1 MAKKLTEDL
10 EKGKTLLKDMT
21 LESGYLYDALTSI
34 GASIQTAIENALEG
48 GEKMGNVGQKIA
60 TTYKKDLVNS
70 IKESARSMDK
80 LVGLQ
85 LKINSGQ
92 NASKEINNAL
102 LKNQAKQEVLN
113 SRINML
119 RKTGVKI
126 SKKQQ
131 ADLIEILTLEKAA
144 LDALDEQNTEKQKG
158 ISITGVLSKSMGG
171 MLDKLDKSGTLSGLL
186 KGNLKDTLTPA
197 RAAELSIASMATFL
211 INAIVELDKIQT
223 HLSRQMGFSIEQGAK
238 IQERFENIASS
249 SGHTL
254 LNYRDIHKTTNA
266 ITSVTGVWAG
276 TLRKDVVEGASIAL
290 QFMQLSADAVARLAV
305 NAQVTGQHFND
316 QLLSMAQGV
325 IEAENMAGVTLDA
338 KKVFEESAG
347 LTGVIRAN
355 LGRNYEIITKTVG
368 QAQALG
374 LTMQDLAG
382 ISSNLLNFQ
391 SSIEAELTAELFLG
405 KQLNLEKARLYALT
419 GDYGNLQ
426 KEIMKNVGSEY
437 DFLNMNVLAK
447 EKYAAALGMSV
458 NQMSNLVM
466 KNADLKAI
474 EEEAARRGD
483 KEMVK
488 EMQRLTMQ
496 DTFNKLIEKL
506 QTKFIEMM
514 NPDGALTKLGNLFVG
529 LMDNAGLLYTTMG
542 AIIGLKFGALI
553 LQLIALSAA
562 SKSATISGIAA
573 KFAMNPIAGLAVLAA
588 LGGVI
593 ALATGTMDSADTKI
607 PKYAKGGVFNKESV
621 GIIGEAG
628 PEAVVP
634 LGEFYNRIDKIT
646 KTNESD
652 KPSQFT
658 SMAIVEDTL
667 DKILTAT
674 THNKPYR
681 PLAGW
686 ETRTKYS

>member
-1 MAKKLTEDL
+1 
-10 EKGKTLLKDMT
+10 
-21 LESGYLYDALTSI
+21 
-34 GASIQTAIENALEG
+34 
-48 GEKMGNVGQKIA
+48 
-60 TTYKKDLVNS
+60 
-70 IKESARSMDK
+70 
-80 LVGLQ
+80 
-85 LKINSGQ
+85 
-92 NASKEINNAL
+92 
-102 LKNQAKQEVLN
+102 
-113 SRINML
+113 
-119 RKTGVKI
+119 
-126 SKKQQ
+126 
-131 ADLIEILTLEKAA
+131 
-144 LDALDEQNTEKQKG
+144 
-158 ISITGVLSKSMGG
+158 
-171 MLDKLDKSGTLSGLL
+171 
-186 KGNLKDTLTPA
+186 
-197 RAAELSIASMATFL
+197 
-211 INAIVELDKIQT
+211 
-223 HLSRQMGFSIEQGAK
+223 
-238 IQERFENIASS
+238 
-249 SGHTL
+249 
-254 LNYRDIHKTTNA
+254 
-266 ITSVTGVWAG
+266 
-276 TLRKDVVEGASIAL
+276 
-290 QFMQLSADAVARLAV
+290 
-305 NAQVTGQHFND
+305 
-316 QLLSMAQGV
+316 
-325 IEAENMAGVTLDA
+325 
-338 KKVFEESAG
+338 
-347 LTGVIRAN
+347 
-355 LGRNYEIITKTVG
+355 
-368 QAQALG
+368 
-374 LTMQDLAG
+374 
-382 ISSNLLNFQ
+382 
-391 SSIEAELTAELFLG
+391 LG
-405 KQLNLEKARLYALT
+405 KQINLEKARLYALT

>member
-1 MAKKLTEDL
+1 MGKINKDL
-10 EKGKTLLKDMT
+10 ETGKTLLKDQVEIVGI
-21 LESGYLYDALTSI
+21 LEEGFIGLGEKISNAFSNMQDSLEGNLDLSEKLAKSLERNITGSI
-34 GASIQTAIENALEG
+34 KKMGDGLEDNIKLQIRINKGQNVSNDIQKAREKLDIQNIQT
-48 GEKMGNVGQKIA
+48 K
-60 TTYKKDLVNS
+60 
-70 IKESARSMDK
+70 R
-80 LVGLQ
+80 
-85 LKINSGQ
+85 
-92 NASKEINNAL
+92 
-102 LKNQAKQEVLN
+102 
-113 SRINML
+113 RINKLFGEGSDIAKDILGRMYDIV
-119 RKTGVKI
+119 KTEK
-126 SKKQQ
+126 
-131 ADLIEILTLEKAA
+131 DELDILEEL
-144 LDALDEQNTEKQKG
+144 NTEKQK
-158 ISITGVLSKSMGG
+158 
-171 MLDKLDKSGTLSGLL
+171 DKSGTLSGLL

-667 DKILTAT
+667 GKILTAT